1 MITNSEIQKKVINKN
16 TILYTNVEKSIHL
29 ELTEKPTS
37 ERILWYQSLRCHLLA
52 TENKMTA
59 STDDNE
65 TTMSTLQ
72 VPALLLK
79 KIGLLNN
86 VNLVD
91 DNQNLVTIETFFAS
105 DINAVLQGPNI
116 QSIDGIYNS
125 AFQTLFPK
133 SEGWISKKIVPYL
146 KNLYELIYNELDKDY
161 HSALIEK
168 NPLSTI
174 RAINNERYKKYK
186 EHLKREN
193 QIKKQKS
200 KLRKPHLNDSPDLTD
215 ALLQPKSNYES
226 YDIESYVGSII
237 AVLILL
243 KKYHLQYLETQIQ
256 EKKSDINNL
265 LPPLDECIYNAEK
278 AKQGKI
284 SIQKI
289 LDAYLHNNTKHTNLG
304 EQFHAIL
311 LFNNAITPTQEFST
325 ILLLARIETSFITP
339 LDIIKSFIFFNKDSW
354 ATPPIQQ
361 SRLSLGPSGNAHM
374 NFGQL
379 AFTQNWIWN
388 NFIFWSPRAAPTS
401 YPEYMY
407 SPGDWSELIEDTY
420 IDKLYPLM
428 TPDNIRESNT
438 DFIESRFK
446 SLTDYLTILSIYPYE
461 YGLEQMPDITKSFRK
476 RDEKNPFWLLHNR
489 FSTVVAKLELKRA
502 YQNELNYI
510 DTAKQLHP
518 LIDGSLL
525 EFTRLL
531 KERSISTEY
540 RDIYINL
547 TDFTCDN
554 NRKLARYITNKTDDT
569 TIKYFLNFLN
579 LHKRHINYYI
589 IDIINDKRTYA
600 PSNNKSLQFKQAYLI
615 SLKLLYSIYQLLP
628 RKFTS
633 ANEDNLNDENL
644 NKKIYKS
651 VLFPSLNSSTQ
662 ENSLMK
668 ALKDFLFE
676 PIITTI
682 IVSREPQHYFYKLFE
697 RKLEQYKDFV
707 DYLYESSLIS
717 IDNNLIRKF

>member
-16 TILYTNVEKSIHL
+16 VILYTNIEKSIHL
-29 ELTEKPTS
+29 ELIEKPTS
-37 ERILWYQSLRCHLLA
+37 EQILWYQSLRCHLLA

-59 STDDNE
+59 SLNDNE
-65 TTMSTLQ
+65 TTISTLQ

-105 DINAVLQGPNI
+105 DINEVLQMPNI
-116 QSIDGIYNS
+116 HSIDGVYNS
-125 AFQTLFPK
+125 SFRTLFPK
-133 SEGWISKKIVPYL
+133 SEGWISKKIAPYL
-146 KNLYELIYNELDKDY
+146 KTLYELIYDQLDKDY
-161 HSALIEK
+161 LAAFKEK
-168 NPLSTI
+168 NPLATI
-174 RAINNERYKKYK
+174 RAINNERYKKY
-186 EHLKREN
+186 EENLKREN

-200 KLRKPHLNDSPDLTD
+200 KQRKPGVKDSPDIID
-215 ALLQPKSNYES
+215 ALLQPKSNYKS
-226 YDIESYVGSII
+226 HDIESYVGSIV

-243 KKYHLQYLETQIQ
+243 RRYHLQHLETQIQ
-256 EKKSDINNL
+256 GKKSDINNIL
-265 LPPLDECIYNAEK
+265 PLDECIYNVEK

-325 ILLLARIETSFITP
+325 ILLLARVETSFITP
-339 LDIIKSFIFFNKDSW
+339 LNIVKNFIFFNKDSW
-354 ATPPIQQ
+354 SPLPRQLNQI
-361 SRLSLGPSGNAHM
+361 SLGPKGNPNM

-379 AFTQNWIWN
+379 VFTQNWIWKN
-388 NFIFWSPRAAPTS
+388 LKFWPPKTTS
-401 YPEYMY
+401 ESNSEQGYT
-407 SPGDWSELIEDTY
+407 PGDWSEFIEDSY
-420 IDKLYPLM
+420 INRLYQLLSPNSN
-428 TPDNIRESNT
+428 DSSVNIL
-438 DFIESRFK
+438 FIVNRFRV
-446 SLTDYLTILSIYPYE
+446 LTDYLTILSIYPYE
-461 YGLEQMPDITKSFRK
+461 YGLEQMPDITKSLSK
-476 RDEKNPFWLLHNR
+476 HDEKTQFWLLRNR

-502 YQNELNYI
+502 YKKELNYI
-510 DTAKQLHP
+510 DIAKQLHP
-518 LIDGSLL
+518 LIDVSFL

-540 RDIYINL
+540 REIYINL

-554 NRKLARYITNKTDDT
+554 NRKLARYITNETDDT
-569 TIKYFLNFLN
+569 TIKDFLNFLS

-600 PSNNKSLQFKQAYLI
+600 PSNNMSLQFKQAYLL
-615 SLKLLYSIYQLLP
+615 SLKLLYSIYQLSP

-633 ANEDNLNDENL
+633 ANTKNL

-662 ENSLMK
+662 TNNLMET
-668 ALKDFLFE
+668 LKDYLFE

-682 IVSREPQHYFYKLFE
+682 IFSREPQRYFYKPFE

-717 IDNNLIRKF
+717 IENNLIRKF

>member
-1 MITNSEIQKKVINKN
+1 
-16 TILYTNVEKSIHL
+16 
-29 ELTEKPTS
+29 
-37 ERILWYQSLRCHLLA
+37 
-52 TENKMTA
+52 
-59 STDDNE
+59 
-65 TTMSTLQ
+65 
-72 VPALLLK
+72 
-79 KIGLLNN
+79 
-86 VNLVD
+86 
-91 DNQNLVTIETFFAS
+91 
-105 DINAVLQGPNI
+105 
-116 QSIDGIYNS
+116 
-125 AFQTLFPK
+125 
-133 SEGWISKKIVPYL
+133 
-146 KNLYELIYNELDKDY
+146 
-161 HSALIEK
+161 
-168 NPLSTI
+168 
-174 RAINNERYKKYK
+174 
-186 EHLKREN
+186 
-193 QIKKQKS
+193 
-200 KLRKPHLNDSPDLTD
+200 
-215 ALLQPKSNYES
+215 
-226 YDIESYVGSII
+226 
-237 AVLILL
+237 
-243 KKYHLQYLETQIQ
+243 
-256 EKKSDINNL
+256 
-265 LPPLDECIYNAEK
+265 
-278 AKQGKI
+278 
-284 SIQKI
+284 
-289 LDAYLHNNTKHTNLG
+289 
-304 EQFHAIL
+304 
-311 LFNNAITPTQEFST
+311 
-325 ILLLARIETSFITP
+325 
-339 LDIIKSFIFFNKDSW
+339 
-354 ATPPIQQ
+354 
-361 SRLSLGPSGNAHM
+361 
-374 NFGQL
+374 
-379 AFTQNWIWN
+379 
-388 NFIFWSPRAAPTS
+388 
-401 YPEYMY
+401 
-407 SPGDWSELIEDTY
+407 
-420 IDKLYPLM
+420 M

-438 DFIESRFK
+438 DFIENRFK

-540 RDIYINL
+540 REIYINL

-569 TIKYFLNFLN
+569 TIKYFLNFLS

-600 PSNNKSLQFKQAYLI
+600 PSNNMSLQFKQAYLL
-615 SLKLLYSIYQLLP
+615 SLKLLYSIYQSSP

-633 ANEDNLNDENL
+633 ANTKNL

-682 IVSREPQHYFYKLFE
+682 IVSREPQRYFYKPFE

-717 IDNNLIRKF
+717 IENNLIRKF